1 LLKSWFYYLWRAILK
16 ILDWKKLS
24 ELYWI
29 KYNWLN
35 QCTSRKRQIWVFFSS
50 FLKKIRLLLCILMY
64 FQNYSNWSDVL
75 EQYFTYCS
83 YGNVLNRKFENEK
96 KRRRYLNGLEA
107 LFCFGKSTG
116 VGEGNVIIILWEPC
130 NNLNSIEMHSILC

>member
-1 LLKSWFYYLWRAILK
+1 MG
-16 ILDWKKLS
+16 
-24 ELYWI
+24 
-29 KYNWLN
+29 
-35 QCTSRKRQIWVFFSS
+35 FFNS
-50 FLKKIRLLLCILMY
+50 FLKKICLLLCILMY

-96 KRRRYLNGLEA
+96 KKIYLNGLEA

-116 VGEGNVIIILWEPC
+116 VGEGNVIIILWELG

>member
-1 LLKSWFYYLWRAILK
+1 
-16 ILDWKKLS
+16 
-24 ELYWI
+24 
-29 KYNWLN
+29 
-35 QCTSRKRQIWVFFSS
+35 
-50 FLKKIRLLLCILMY
+50 MY

-96 KRRRYLNGLEA
+96 KKILEWPGGFI
-107 LFCFGKSTG
+107 LFGKSIG
-116 VGEGNVIIILWEPC
+116 VGEGNVIIILWELG